1 MGRAKQTRGGRREPR
16 GYLPSLSVLARSP
29 AMSAAPHGHV
39 ASPMAPGDAS
49 PAWVC
54 CKTPGPRRP
63 PRAFIAVSEQV
74 TTQAIFQLNK

>member
-1 MGRAKQTRGGRREPR
+1 MGHAKQTRGGRRESR
-16 GYLPSLSVLARSP
+16 RYLPMFSVLTRSP

-54 CKTPGPRRP
+54 ARP
-63 PRAFIAVSEQV
+63 PARAALPAVPEGKRRSEHSG
-74 TTQAIFQLNK
+74 